1 MESVGLRLQETVD
14 QLAAVERRIA
24 LYFMEHMDT
33 LVGTPIAEIAEA
45 CSTTKSSVVRV
56 CKQLGYTGYK
66 DFLYAVSTDLALAQH
81 DQSNYPEDIH
91 PGSSIEA
98 ISAQVV
104 RNSVYS
110 LENTLR
116 ILDYEQLRLAVDAI
130 WRARHIELFGV
141 GASGI
146 IAKDAEIKFRR
157 LALPVSASADS
168 HVQTIA
174 ASTLT
179 RDDLVIAF
187 SYQGETRDVLESIR
201 LAKRNGATVISIT
214 KYADNTISRLADISL
229 RVASNETLLRLGAMT
244 SRLAMLG
251 IVDILYTCVA
261 SERYDDI
268 ETAFSRTV
276 SALQAKRGP
285 GKSQTP

>member
-1 MESVGLRLQETVD
+1 MDSAMLRLQETVD

-24 LYFMEHMDT
+24 LYFMEHLDT

-66 DFLYAVSTDLALAQH
+66 DLLYAVSMDYALASQGKI
-81 DQSNYPEDIH
+81 NLPEDIH

-104 RNSVYS
+104 RNSVCS

-116 ILDYEQLRLAVDAI
+116 ILDYEALRKAVDAI

-146 IAKDAEIKFRR
+146 IARDAEIKFRR
-157 LALPVSASADS
+157 LALPVYASVDT

-179 RDDLVIAF
+179 DRDLVIAF
-187 SYQGETRDVLESIR
+187 SYQGETRDIIESIK
-201 LAKRNGATVISIT
+201 LAKQNGAAIITIT
-214 KYADNTISRLADISL
+214 KYADNTLAKHADIRLA
-229 RVASNETLLRLGAMT
+229 VASNETLLRLGAMT
-244 SRLAMLG
+244 SRIAMLG

-268 ETAFSRTV
+268 EKPFSKTV
-276 SALQAKRGP
+276 SALQTKRGRMP
-285 GKSQTP
+285 